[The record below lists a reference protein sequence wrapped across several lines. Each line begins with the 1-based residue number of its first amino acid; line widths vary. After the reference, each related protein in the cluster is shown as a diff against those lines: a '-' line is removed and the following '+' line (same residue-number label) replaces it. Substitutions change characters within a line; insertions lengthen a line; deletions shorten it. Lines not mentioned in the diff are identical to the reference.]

1 MIRARGPAAGSPEEP
16 DLEEVKKKPYAVGSR
31 PAGKKEPEAAE
42 KARPSQD
49 VLMKIG
55 VEGPKLS
62 GVPQITHQW
71 HVKYRM
77 SDRQY
82 KEEEGGPGRKGNQQ
96 KKGKQRRGVWIHQ
109 GECAR
114 NGN

>member
-42 KARPSQD
+42 KVRPSQD
-49 VLMKIG
+49 VLTKIG

-62 GVPQITHQW
+62 GVPQITHQVW
-71 HVKYRM
+71 HVKYGM

-82 KEEEGGPGRKGNQQ
+82 KEEEGGPGRKGIS
-96 KKGKQRRGVWIHQ
+96 RRRENIEGMFGSRQ
-109 GECAR
+109 GECA
-114 NGN
+114 